1 MNKLFTTGRL
11 TRDPEIRTTS
21 TGKKVASFSIAVEKF
36 GKDKSVYFFSVTA
49 WEKLADIIDAYAIK
63 GVKVAIIG
71 ELVQETFEHEGNKR
85 EKIYILAKEIEL
97 LGNKQQPN
105 LDTQNQE
112 SDESAEINIDDL
124 NIIKF

>member
-36 GKDKSVYFFSVTA
+36 GKDKSVYFFNITA
-49 WEKLADIIDAYAIK
+49 WEKLADIVDAYAIK